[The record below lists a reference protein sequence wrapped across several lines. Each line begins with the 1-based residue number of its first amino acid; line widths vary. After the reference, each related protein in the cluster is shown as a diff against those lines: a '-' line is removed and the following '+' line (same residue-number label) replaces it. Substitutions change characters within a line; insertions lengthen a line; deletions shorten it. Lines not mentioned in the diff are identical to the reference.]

1 MLNLE
6 PSIIQGGMGV
16 AVSGWHLAS
25 TVARLGQLGVVSGT
39 ALAVVLAR
47 RLQMGDPGGEL
58 REALGQFPFPAM
70 AARIVEEHFIP
81 GGKAAHTP
89 FTLTAMPTLTPRPAL
104 VELTVAANFVEVFL
118 AKAGHAGLVG
128 INFLEKIQ
136 LPTLPSL
143 YGAMLAGVDYIL
155 MGAGIPRS
163 IPGVLDRFAK
173 GEPADLRV
181 DVEGALSGE
190 EHHSHFDPREFCGG
204 NPPQLKRPKFLG
216 IVASATLAMTL
227 ARKANGRVDGFVVE
241 GPTAG
246 GHNAP
251 PRGALQL
258 NAAGEP
264 VYGPRDI
271 VDLDKIRE
279 LGLPFWLAGSYG
291 RPGKLA
297 EALGCGAAGIQV
309 GTAFALCR
317 ESGLTPELK
326 QKILSLSRAGQAKVY
341 TDPKASPTGFPF
353 KLGLIPGTLADVDQ
367 YEARPRICDLGYL
380 RHLFRKPDGS
390 IGYRC
395 PAEPIEHFLKKGGTL
410 EETVGRK
417 CVCNGLPSTVG
428 FGQTRP
434 ETGLE
439 PALVTG
445 GDDLA
450 QVAEFLE
457 PGADSYGAAD
467 VIRKL
472 LAGVSEPA
480 PSLVASP

>member
-1 MLNLE
+1 
-6 PSIIQGGMGV
+6 MGV
-16 AVSGWHLAS
+16 AVSGWQLAGAVS
-25 TVARLGQLGVVSGT
+25 RLGQLGVVSGT

-58 REALGQFPFPAM
+58 RDALSHFPYPEM
-70 AARIVEEHFIP
+70 AARIIAEHYIP
-81 GGKAAHTP
+81 GGKSASTP
-89 FTLTAMPTLTPRPAL
+89 FTLTAMPTLTPRQSL
-104 VELTVAANFVEVFL
+104 VELTVAANFVEVHL

-163 IPGVLDRFAK
+163 IPGVLDRFAI
-173 GEPADLRV
+173 GEPAELRI

-190 EHHSHFDPREFCGG
+190 EHLSRFDPRDFCGG
-204 NPPQLKRPKFLG
+204 NPPRLKRPKFLG

-227 ARKANGRVDGFVVE
+227 AKKANGRVDGFVVE

-258 NAAGEP
+258 SAAGEP
-264 VYGPRDI
+264 VYGARDV
-271 VDLDKIRE
+271 VDLEKIRE
-279 LGLPFWLAGSYG
+279 LRLPFWLAGSYG
-291 RPGKLA
+291 RPGKLG
-297 EALGCGAAGIQV
+297 EALSLGAAGIQV

-317 ESGLTPELK
+317 ESGVTPELK
-326 QKILSLSRAGQAKVY
+326 RQILDLSKAGQARVF

-353 KLGLIPGTLADVDQ
+353 KLGMIPGTLADADLYQ
-367 YEARPRICDLGYL
+367 ARPRICDLGYL
-380 RHLFRKPDGS
+380 RHLYRKPDGS

-395 PAEPIEHFLKKGGTL
+395 PAEPIENFIRKGGTV

-434 ETGLE
+434 ESGLE
-439 PALVTG
+439 LALVTG

-450 QVAEFLE
+450 QVADFLE
-457 PGADSYGAAD
+457 PGADSYSAAD
-467 VIRKL
+467 VVRKL
-472 LAGVSEPA
+472 LAGVPA
-480 PSLVASP
+480 PAEMQAVP

>member
-1 MLNLE
+1 
-6 PSIIQGGMGV
+6 
-16 AVSGWHLAS
+16 
-25 TVARLGQLGVVSGT
+25 
-39 ALAVVLAR
+39 
-47 RLQMGDPGGEL
+47 
-58 REALGQFPFPAM
+58 
-70 AARIVEEHFIP
+70 
-81 GGKAAHTP
+81 
-89 FTLTAMPTLTPRPAL
+89 
-104 VELTVAANFVEVFL
+104 
-118 AKAGHAGLVG
+118 
-128 INFLEKIQ
+128 
-136 LPTLPSL
+136 
-143 YGAMLAGVDYIL
+143 MLAGVDYIL

-163 IPGVLDRFAK
+163 IPGVLDRFSK
-173 GEPADLRV
+173 GESAELRI

-190 EHHSHFDPREFCGG
+190 EHHSRFDPQEFCGG
-204 NPPQLKRPKFLG
+204 KAPPLKRPKFLG

-227 ARKANGRVDGFVVE
+227 AKKANGRVDGFIVE

-258 NAAGEP
+258 NPIGEP
-264 VYGPRDI
+264 LYGPRDI
-271 VDLDKIRE
+271 VDLEKIRE

-297 EALGCGAAGIQV
+297 EALNCGAAGIQV

-317 ESGLTPELK
+317 ESGVTPELK
-326 QKILSLSRAGQAKVY
+326 QQILKLSRAGKARVF

-353 KLGLIPGTLADVDQ
+353 KLGVVPGTLADADL

-380 RHLFRKPDGS
+380 RHLYRKPDGS

-395 PAEPIEHFLKKGGTL
+395 PAEPIDNFLKKGGTV

-428 FGQTRP
+428 IGQTRP

-439 PALVTG
+439 LALVTG

-450 QVAEFLE
+450 QVADFLE
-457 PGADSYGAAD
+457 PGEDSYSAAD
-467 VIRKL
+467 VVRKL
-472 LAGVSEPA
+472 LAGVPA
-480 PSLVASP
+480 PEPNQVLTQ